1 MKMADKLF
9 WAIMRDAIENADCS
23 KSVFLANMSHEVRTP
38 LNVIVGFSEL
48 LASASTQSSRKRYR
62 KRRLRKNFLLDG
74 LKRKRHM
81 TSRCPVAR
89 MNKLACHGNDT

>member
-48 LASASTQSSRKRYR
+48 L
-62 KRRLRKNFLLDG
+62 LCLLVVVLTLWLCHKVS
-74 LKRKRHM
+74 LK
-81 TSRCPVAR
+81 
-89 MNKLACHGNDT
+89 L

>member
-38 LNVIVGFSEL
+38 LTVIVGFSEL
-48 LASASTQSSRKRYR
+48 LASASPGEEEILLLEIVQSYFYVK
-62 KRRLRKNFLLDG
+62 
-74 LKRKRHM
+74 
-81 TSRCPVAR
+81 
-89 MNKLACHGNDT
+89 DTGTGIP

>member
-48 LASASTQSSRKRYR
+48 LALHRRARRRYCYWKLCKVIST
-62 KRRLRKNFLLDG
+62 
-74 LKRKRHM
+74 
-81 TSRCPVAR
+81 
-89 MNKLACHGNDT
+89 

>member
-48 LASASTQSSRKRYR
+48 LAFCIDGRGGDTVTGNCAK
-62 KRRLRKNFLLDG
+62 LFL
-74 LKRKRHM
+74 RKRHGNRY
-81 TSRCPVAR
+81 SLGEVAT
-89 MNKLACHGNDT
+89 CF

>member
-23 KSVFLANMSHEVRTP
+23 KSVFLANMSHEVCNP

-48 LASASTQSSRKRYR
+48 LASAST
-62 KRRLRKNFLLDG
+62 G
-74 LKRKRHM
+74 I
-81 TSRCPVAR
+81 P
-89 MNKLACHGNDT
+89 

>member
-38 LNVIVGFSEL
+38 LKVIVGFSEL
-48 LASASTQSSRKRYR
+48 LASASTGEEEILLLEIVQSYFYVK
-62 KRRLRKNFLLDG
+62 
-74 LKRKRHM
+74 
-81 TSRCPVAR
+81 
-89 MNKLACHGNDT
+89 DTGTGIP

>member
-23 KSVFLANMSHEVRTP
+23 KSVFLENMSHEVRTP

-48 LASASTQSSRKRYR
+48 LASASTGEEEILLLEIVQSYFYVK
-62 KRRLRKNFLLDG
+62 
-74 LKRKRHM
+74 
-81 TSRCPVAR
+81 
-89 MNKLACHGNDT
+89 DTGTGIP